1 MAAQVGAG
9 CAHAKLFLGARVG
22 PQVVAA
28 ACDAEGLLG
37 VSQRSSA
44 FLFMFS
50 VTCAPCSLLCASMP
64 PMRQDNWGSD
74 SLMMAAAQGHTDA
87 VQLLLRHGADPNAR
101 DSQV

>member
-1 MAAQVGAG
+1 
-9 CAHAKLFLGARVG
+9 
-22 PQVVAA
+22 
-28 ACDAEGLLG
+28 
-37 VSQRSSA
+37 
-44 FLFMFS
+44 
-50 VTCAPCSLLCASMP
+50 MP